1 MRWFRLGLPLA
12 CALCC
17 TGEVHAATGHIVK
30 VLPEFLD
37 LKGRNS
43 LSPSLYERDVYQAML
58 REHPERRSALRFY
71 VQWKT
76 KGPVWQPLTVRVEL
90 RGVAEGNLPKQLAL
104 EQHVDNPGG
113 PFSHWTTVTL
123 NHEDYKRIGSVT
135 AWRVSF
141 WEGKTLLGTQQS
153 FLW

>member
-17 TGEVHAATGHIVK
+17 AGELPAATGHIIK

-71 VQWKT
+71 VQWKA